1 MSKEPWPRKALPKK
15 ALPTKGAE
23 QGGTARN
30 LFATFL
36 GNGPIVAA
44 ISRMLA
50 ENRLPQ
56 TLLFAGPEGVGK
68 ATLARLLAAAI
79 NCKNRD
85 IDFSATP
92 CGACPACRRIL
103 EADLSLPEYRKLFEE
118 RLRLPAEKRR
128 DTPLV
133 ISTHPDFLTFPPDGP
148 LAQISIEQVRTLKE
162 HAQFAPAESRGRLFL
177 VDHADR
183 IDFAAANSLL
193 KVLEEPPPYLTL
205 VLTAENAY
213 DLLPTIQSRCVPFY
227 FAPLSVGEMERFFA
241 GREEIA
247 PSDRTRLRAW
257 AQGRPGR
264 ALGID
269 VADYEKR
276 RQGVL
281 ALLRAGAGAPF
292 GEVIRHTEAIGRGKQ
307 ERLEWQLDSL
317 YGLLQDLLHL
327 KLGAGSLINED
338 VRGELAALAGQI
350 DFHWLN
356 RAIEHVDALDA
367 LARRNIQKQ
376 IALEALAL
384 NLRPS

>member
-1 MSKEPWPRKALPKK
+1 MAHNVFE
-15 ALPTKGAE
+15 
-23 QGGTARN
+23 
-30 LFATFL
+30 TFL
-36 GNGPIVAA
+36 GNAPIVAA
-44 ISRMLA
+44 IRQMLA

-79 NCKNRD
+79 NCRNRD
-85 IDFSATP
+85 TDFDATP
-92 CGACPACRRIL
+92 CGACPACRRTV

-118 RLRLPAEKRR
+118 RLRLSADKRR
-128 DTPLV
+128 DSPLV

-162 HAQFAPAESRGRLFL
+162 HAQFAPAQGRGRLFL

-227 FAPLSVGEMERFFA
+227 FAPLSAEEMKRFFA
-241 GREEIA
+241 GREEID
-247 PSDRTRLRAW
+247 PSGRAKLSAW
-257 AQGRPGR
+257 AQGSPGR
-264 ALGID
+264 SLSID

-276 RQGVL
+276 RQGML
-281 ALLRAGAGAPF
+281 TLLHAAAGGPF
-292 GEVIRHTEAIGRGKQ
+292 GAVIRHTEAIGRSKQ
-307 ERLEWQLDSL
+307 ERLEWQLDAL
-317 YGLLQDLLHL
+317 YDLLQDLLHT
-327 KLGAGSLINED
+327 KLRTGALVNED
-338 VRGELAALAGQI
+338 LRAELAPLAARV
-350 DFHWLN
+350 DFQWLE

-367 LARRNIQKQ
+367 LTRRNIQKQ
-376 IALEALAL
+376 IGLEALAL
-384 NLRPS
+384 DLRPS